1 MATKKKASTT
11 PTKRPAKKAPA
22 KKAPAKRT
30 AARRKPRAE
39 ARPAPAIEEVIEVE
53 PVSTVP
59 LVAEPVLEEAVPKDT
74 FPEIGF
80 VARVPPPPTERPRP
94 VHRRAIFFDVE
105 NTSRSSDVTRMLE
118 QLAIDRFGTDTE
130 LIASGNWR
138 VIGGETARLLARNG
152 AQLVHSA
159 PTVGVR
165 DWSDLRIAVSAGMWL
180 ASTRP
185 GDRIDIV
192 SDDKAFD
199 VVGDVAAIMGVEF
212 MRHSFRAAMR
222 AAAAQRTGERTERPE
237 RAAGTRTRRRK
248 GSERPAARRE
258 RPAEAASPTPAPV
271 PAPAE
276 VAREPRV
283 REAPT
288 ARAEPRTE
296 PGTAPADELLSLVS
310 ELVSEKP
317 NGVMLDVVAK
327 QLKERGFIRPPGS
340 PRLVTRLRSFKEL
353 DVSPRGLIRLRKGVE
368 PAIVTAEAT
377 AEPEL
382 TAAQE
387 NEATEGAPAEAKRRR
402 RRRGGRSR
410 PKPSPATE

>member
-1 MATKKKASTT
+1 
-11 PTKRPAKKAPA
+11 
-22 KKAPAKRT
+22 
-30 AARRKPRAE
+30 
-39 ARPAPAIEEVIEVE
+39 
-53 PVSTVP
+53 
-59 LVAEPVLEEAVPKDT
+59 
-74 FPEIGF
+74 
-80 VARVPPPPTERPRP
+80 
-94 VHRRAIFFDVE
+94 
-105 NTSRSSDVTRMLE
+105 
-118 QLAIDRFGTDTE
+118 
-130 LIASGNWR
+130 
-138 VIGGETARLLARNG
+138 
-152 AQLVHSA
+152 
-159 PTVGVR
+159 
-165 DWSDLRIAVSAGMWL
+165 
-180 ASTRP
+180 
-185 GDRIDIV
+185 
-192 SDDKAFD
+192 
-199 VVGDVAAIMGVEF
+199 
-212 MRHSFRAAMR
+212 
-222 AAAAQRTGERTERPE
+222 
-237 RAAGTRTRRRK
+237 
-248 GSERPAARRE
+248 
-258 RPAEAASPTPAPV
+258 V